1 MESRKLRMG
10 QYNRLKVIKELDFGI
25 YLDGHEDEILVPVRY
40 VPEGTE
46 IGDFLD
52 VFIYRDSEDRIIAT
66 TLEPLVSVG
75 EFAYLKVVDVTEF
88 GVFLDWGLP
97 KDLFVPIK
105 QQRANMK
112 LDDYFFVFAFLDSK
126 TDRVLASA
134 KVEDF
139 MEEDTS
145 ALSDGMEVDIVPYE
159 YTDMG
164 IKALV
169 NQRYLGVLYRDE
181 IFRDVVLGQA
191 LKGFVKKVRD
201 DKKIDLAL
209 VEQSYGRITSSKS
222 GLYEKLIA
230 ADGFLPFTD
239 KSEPTLIYNAFGVSK
254 KDFKKSVGA
263 LFKEGKIRLE
273 SDGIYLLSR

>member
-25 YLDGHEDEILVPVRY
+25 YLDGFEDEILVPVRY

-66 TLEPLVSVG
+66 TLEPLVTVG

-97 KDLFVPIK
+97 KDLFIPIK
-105 QQRANMK
+105 QQRSNMK
-112 LDDYFFVFAFLDSK
+112 LGDLFLVFVYLDSK

-139 MEEDTS
+139 MEQDTS
-145 ALSDGMEVDIVPYE
+145 ALTDGMEVELIPYE

-164 IKALV
+164 IKALI

-181 IFRDVVLGQA
+181 VFKDIELGKPI
-191 LKGFVKKVRD
+191 KGFVKKVRE

-209 VEQSYGRITSSKS
+209 DIQSYSRIKDSKS
-222 GLYEKLIA
+222 NIYEKVIA
-230 ADGFLPFTD
+230 SDGFLPFTD
-239 KSEPTLIYNAFGVSK
+239 KSEPTLIYNTFEISK
-254 KDFKKSVGA
+254 KDFKKSIGA

-273 SDGIYLLSR
+273 SDGIYLVKP